1 VLLDKSKLLPSP
13 WNEPEN
19 EPDKFE
25 FALVETIAPDAVIW
39 FKTALLPD
47 TMTFFQFGI
56 LLFIVVGYSIW
67 AHFPLGP
74 TIPI

>member
-1 VLLDKSKLLPSP
+1 
-13 WNEPEN
+13 
-19 EPDKFE
+19 
-25 FALVETIAPDAVIW
+25 
-39 FKTALLPD
+39 
-47 TMTFFQFGI
+47 MTFFQFGI